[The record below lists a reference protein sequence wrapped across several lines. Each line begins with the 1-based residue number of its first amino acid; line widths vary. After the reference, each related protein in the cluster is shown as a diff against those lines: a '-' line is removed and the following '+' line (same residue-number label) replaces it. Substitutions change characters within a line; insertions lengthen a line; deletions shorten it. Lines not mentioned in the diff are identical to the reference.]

1 MHVVPGPRLAL
12 RLGAV
17 ATAPLAAAVLGLAT
31 PALAE
36 PTATPSAGGP
46 AAAAASAPV
55 RDLAI
60 SATPTY
66 AQIKVGETAKIKLTV
81 KNLGDNNP
89 VEPYYGFLT
98 TTGIQVVAAPAECV
112 EYDASGLADEAA
124 AAAAA
129 EPEFGS
135 YFDCT
140 LAQLKAGATVTKEI
154 TVKLTKNS
162 EQGLFA
168 FADDWAYEQNDE
180 LDADPDNNYVDV
192 TVRPVAVTP
201 TPTPTTSQSP
211 SPSPSASTSP
221 SASASPSASI
231 SPSTSAGPSASAS
244 ASASPTASVRPTTSA
259 GASPTGTPSASA
271 SATATG
277 TATASASP
285 TSSTPAA
292 GELPLTGTKI
302 YTVAGMG
309 AAVLLAGAIL
319 MLIGRRRRRA

>member
-12 RLGAV
+12 RLGTV

-36 PTATPSAGGP
+36 PATPSAGGP
-46 AAAAASAPV
+46 AAAAPAPV
-55 RDLAI
+55 RDIAI

-81 KNLGDNNP
+81 KNLGANNP

-98 TTGIQVVAAPAECV
+98 TTGIQVVATPAECV
-112 EYDASGLADEAA
+112 EYDASGLADEAAA

-168 FADDWAYEQNDE
+168 FADDWAYEQNGE

-211 SPSPSASTSP
+211 APSPSASTSP

-231 SPSTSAGPSASAS
+231 SPSASAS
-244 ASASPTASVRPTTSA
+244 ASASPSASVRPTTSA

-309 AAVLLAGAIL
+309 AAILLAGAIL
-319 MLIGRRRRRA
+319 MLIGRRRRA

>member
-46 AAAAASAPV
+46 AAAAAAPAQV
-55 RDLAI
+55 RDIAI

-66 AQIKVGETAKIKLTV
+66 AQIKVGETALIKLTV
-81 KNLGDNNP
+81 KNLGTNNP

-221 SASASPSASI
+221 SASASPSASV
-231 SPSTSAGPSASAS
+231 S
-244 ASASPTASVRPTTSA
+244 ASASPSPTASTSA
-259 GASPTGTPSASA
+259 SATGTPSASA

-285 TSSTPAA
+285 TSSAPAA

-302 YTVAGMG
+302 YTMAGMG
-309 AAVLLAGAIL
+309 AAILFAGAIL
-319 MLIGRRRRRA
+319 MLIGRRRRA